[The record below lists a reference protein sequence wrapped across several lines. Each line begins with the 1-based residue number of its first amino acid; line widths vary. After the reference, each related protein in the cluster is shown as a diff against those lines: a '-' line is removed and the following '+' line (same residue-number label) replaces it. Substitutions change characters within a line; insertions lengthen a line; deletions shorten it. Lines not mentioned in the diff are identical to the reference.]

1 MAEILLARPAA
12 GERLSYSVTRQD
24 VISPQ
29 FPLGEAVLEKSGDNL
44 VFALPDGGT
53 VELTGL
59 YASFSQEAG
68 IPDFIVDGQLVAG
81 ADFFNAFGPDLIP
94 AAGPAAGAAARSA
107 RYSDWAN
114 SNLAD
119 GISHLD
125 GLDWGMSLTPPRE
138 EFLFSSP
145 AWTEDRG
152 IYFSTS
158 DPVVLLPLTE
168 RAWDGT
174 QEDPTA
180 VETRSYILGI
190 ENPSGAALS
199 ASVVIG
205 GTTLLLR
212 LGETL
217 SDIPMQY
224 GKVASI
230 SLRGSGASAQLEIA
244 YTLDNA
250 HPAVDGLAQGNT
262 LREDISVTLHNGFTS
277 AHKSFIVQIT
287 GVNDAP
293 DFTRAEDMEIVE
305 AGVGNN
311 SGKADRTDKLEESE
325 NTPFAEKRLVEGNTS
340 TENPK
345 LEAADPDA
353 GDSLTFSLTLDGKTP
368 LAAGMTLGTVMGN
381 DGNPVQK
388 NGADW
393 EVRVIEVNGNVVRTD
408 LGDIEITSTGSLTA
422 EYSFRLT
429 STELAE
435 GHTLKMDFIPRVE
448 DKLGAADGDAA
459 VRRDASSG
467 VDTVSI
473 TVRGSNTQPTIE
485 VEGGSVSATGDLTK
499 EAAGSDADHGD
510 SARVCLVLPDNT
522 LVQEAWVMDAKGT
535 LSGTKPASD
544 TEYMGRVTLNGDGTY
559 TFTPNNAHPEIRG
572 LAVIGGKSQT
582 MDVSIPFAAQDTFG
596 AFDIKTVTVT
606 IGGVNDAPET
616 RPLVLGVW
624 ERGLKP
630 NTNIDDENPSVITD
644 RLKATDHDAQ
654 STLRYSLE
662 GQETTDKTLAG
673 VRYDAVVHK
682 PEGVLYLNTETGQV
696 RFEVNNANAD
706 VNALKK
712 GASLP
717 PLTFTW
723 KATDEHDK
731 ATSDSLTVTIKG
743 ANDKIALQMQKDSL
757 PLMENDGPK
766 SDSIFVELVKDE
778 DAGDTHTFYL
788 VTKDN
793 PKGADYLPS
802 YSSTLT
808 GQYGQARVDVK
819 TGTFTYTKGA
829 GNTAERLDGLREG
842 EPVSETFRIMVK
854 DANGAFDIKT
864 ITVNITGQSDKIS
877 IAPTDLHQ
885 FQVWENGVFFGTN
898 TKQEDVESDS
908 SRLNVRFNP
917 HAGMEGAADSVQ
929 FGLVVD
935 GTVYRPASGQQ
946 TGTWYVF
953 KSKTEGTAEVSTTT
967 DGTHAGTI
975 ASDETGKYTFTV
987 NNSAKAVDTLAAG
1000 KPLPFDNIRLAAW
1013 DKSHNDEDYTAQDAH
1028 IVINGRND
1036 RPDFTPAAEL
1046 AKGLKEDDPGIGGT
1060 LYGSDPEGD
1069 TFTFSLVKDASP
1081 VQFLEGKYGHVRLN
1095 PDGSY
1100 VYTLT
1105 RNMDYLNKDEPKTET
1120 FTVHVTDKNG
1130 AYTEKKLVF
1139 TITGTED
1146 TPTVQAAS
1154 LELTE
1159 AGVRRAKGD
1168 VLKTEDE
1175 PGIPEATG
1183 QISFADVRDA
1193 KDLPLK
1199 GSGLTFAFEQKEIQH
1214 KYGTLT
1220 FADDGSYTFTLNQQA
1235 ADHLKAGESLPPF
1248 SIPIPKFTVSK
1259 DGTTLFEGKE
1269 GAHEVK
1275 IAITGTNDRPVLDTK
1290 APALGGEKGA
1300 VTAHN
1305 TLSASGSVKDDALRS
1320 DPDHEDTELAYQLKT
1335 PEGGKAA
1342 QALKYGF
1349 VTMDEEGN
1357 WKYHLN
1363 TWDPAVNGLPDSVT
1377 ETFSY
1382 VVTDPRHATSLET
1395 REVTVTVNP
1404 GTPPPGSTPTFKEI
1418 RDNELGKLVE
1428 DNGEQI
1434 APEDAVRLLSKGAQ
1448 LVAQNSEGNE
1458 VRSGFGI
1465 KVDGVQKQGTTNDY
1479 GSLSVDPVTGK
1490 CLFVLN
1496 NASTAVQS
1504 LAAGETKTFTFDI
1517 MLYGKD
1523 TGEKLT
1529 VTVTGTNDAPVV
1541 SGLATQQNI
1550 DEGLVPSEISDI
1562 FSVEDVDK
1570 DAITVTAVDAKHG
1583 TVTVE
1588 KTSDG
1593 QWKYVYTPGD
1603 RWKTLDL
1610 KSGENETDTF
1620 DLRISDG
1627 TVTKTETVT
1636 VTWKGANNNPEATSM
1651 TKAVKASTISEDD
1664 VSLALGKETLLTLVK
1679 ANDDRGPENLS
1690 FSLKDGFAKG
1700 EYGTLLPDGKG
1711 GFIYLLNRE
1720 SEKVQGLREE
1730 GESREEIFTV
1740 QVKDSEG
1747 GQKDVDIR
1755 IVVQGK
1761 NDLPELVVD
1770 SEIQIREG
1778 EKGNTFTGTV
1788 SVVHRDQGETLTFEL
1803 TGKETK
1809 KEASSGVMEVK
1820 GTYGTLQFDTESG
1833 KYTYTLKDMSLPQ
1846 GKSVEEKFTLTAR
1859 DPYGESTV
1867 TLAVR
1872 AIGANTAPE
1881 VTVTQKDFQR
1891 GFLTARD
1898 VDADMEN
1905 RDLALSLTYQGK
1917 TVSVDADGK
1926 AVVAGLGT
1934 FTFARDD
1941 SGEWATYSFV
1951 AAKTLA
1957 EKIRSGEEGEEI
1969 RVSLHAED
1977 NLGASSQVQEIVIKA
1992 VGTNA
1997 APVLE
2002 HTAGAWSG
2010 KITDTDAQYT
2020 IDCEDAVKTHDLP
2033 LGRLT
2038 FNADGSFAYAPN
2050 TPLELENRDSFGGG
2064 SDAVTVAATDKAG
2077 TTHFNLTFAHP
2088 DTQFGSERDDL
2099 LEGTEADNILY
2110 GGAGSDSIY
2119 GKGGDDLLFGG
2130 QGNDTLHGDDG
2141 NDVLHGGQGD
2151 DTLYGG
2157 AGNDVLYGGAG
2168 SDTLYGGEGN
2178 DLLHYEAI
2186 DYLDGGSGDCD
2197 VLFGTSADFGRSMA
2211 EVLQSLNNG
2220 TDTKGFE
2227 AVLHGKDVGLL
2238 GWQSMES
2245 MGVSV
2250 AQNSEGEDRF
2260 KVDKTQWKQ
2269 TDSAPDAQN
2278 VRFAVFTNIADENV
2292 TLAVEEAKL
2301 LQGA

>member
-53 VELTGL
+53 VELTGF

-168 RAWDGT
+168 RAWDGKE
-174 QEDPTA
+174 EDPTA

-217 SDIPMQY
+217 TDIPMQY

-277 AHKSFIVQIT
+277 AHKSFVVQIT

-305 AGVGNN
+305 AGVGNR
-311 SGKADRTDKLEESE
+311 SGTPDRTDKLEKSE
-325 NTPFAEKRLVEGNTS
+325 NTPFVEGNTS

-381 DGNPVQK
+381 DGKPVQK

-393 EVRVIEVNGNVVRTD
+393 VVRVKEVSGNVVRTD
-408 LGDIEITSTGSLTA
+408 LGDIEITSTGSLKA
-422 EYSFRLT
+422 KYSFHLT
-429 STELAE
+429 SAELAE
-435 GHTLKMDFIPRVE
+435 GHTLKMAFTPRVV
-448 DKLGAADGDAA
+448 DKLGATDGDMGLQ
-459 VRRDASSG
+459 RNTSPG
-467 VDTVSI
+467 VDTVTI

-485 VEGGSVSATGDLTK
+485 VKGGSVSATGDLTRK
-499 EAAGSDADHGD
+499 AAGNDADHGD

-544 TEYMGRVTLNGDGTY
+544 TGYMGHVILNSDGTY

-572 LAVIGGKSQT
+572 LAVIGDKSQT

-596 AFDIKTVTVT
+596 AFDIKTVKVT
-606 IGGVNDAPET
+606 IDGVNDAPET

-624 ERGLKP
+624 ERGLKQ
-630 NTNIDDENPSVITD
+630 NTNIDDENPSVITGQ
-644 RLKATDHDAQ
+644 LEATDHDAQ

-712 GASLP
+712 DAPL

-723 KATDEHDK
+723 KATDEHGK

-793 PKGADYLPS
+793 PKGADYLPPC
-802 YSSTLT
+802 SSTLT

-819 TGTFTYTKGA
+819 TGTFTYTRGA
-829 GNTAERLDGLREG
+829 GNTADRLDGLREG

-885 FQVWENGVFFGTN
+885 FQVWEDGVVFGTN
-898 TKQEDVESDS
+898 TDTERVKSDS
-908 SRLNVRFNP
+908 SCLNVRFNP

-953 KSKTEGTAEVSTTT
+953 TTGTKGTAEVRTTT

-987 NNSAKAVDTLAAG
+987 NNSAEAVNTLAAG
-1000 KPLPFDNIRLAAW
+1000 GKPFFDNIRLAAW
-1013 DKSHNDEDYTAQDAH
+1013 DKSHKDEDYAAQKAR

-1036 RPDFTPAAEL
+1036 RPDFTSAEEL
-1046 AKGLKEDDPGIGGT
+1046 AKGLKEDAPGIGGT
-1060 LYGSDPEGD
+1060 LYGRDPEGD

-1081 VQFLEGKYGHVRLN
+1081 VPFLEGKYGHVRLN
-1095 PDGSY
+1095 PDDGSY

-1105 RNMDYLNKDEPKTET
+1105 RNMDFLNAGQEETDT

-1130 AYTEKKLVF
+1130 AYTEKELVF
-1139 TITGTED
+1139 TITGTAD

-1154 LELTE
+1154 LKLTE

-1175 PGIPEATG
+1175 PGISEATG
-1183 QISFADVRDA
+1183 RISFADVRDA
-1193 KDLPLK
+1193 KDEDLQLK
-1199 GSGLTFAFEQKEIQH
+1199 DSGLTFAFEQKEIRH
-1214 KYGTLT
+1214 DYGTLT
-1220 FADDGSYTFTLNQQA
+1220 FKDDGSYTFRLDQTA
-1235 ADHLKAGESLPPF
+1235 ADHLKAGESLPSF
-1248 SIPIPKFTVSK
+1248 SIRIPKFTVSK
-1259 DGTTLFEGKE
+1259 NGATLFEGKE

-1275 IAITGTNDRPVLDTK
+1275 ISITGTNDRPVLDTET
-1290 APALGGEKGA
+1290 PALDGEKGT

-1320 DPDHEDTELAYQLKT
+1320 DPDHENAKLAYQL
-1335 PEGGKAA
+1335 EGGKAA

-1349 VTMDEEGN
+1349 VTMEENGN
-1357 WKYHLN
+1357 WTYHLN
-1363 TWDPAVNGLPDSVT
+1363 TWDPAVTNLPGTVT

-1382 VVTDPRHATSLET
+1382 VVTDPQHATSLET

-1404 GTPPPGSTPTFKEI
+1404 GTATPGSTPTFKEI

-1448 LVAQNSEGNE
+1448 LVHSEGKKFFP
-1458 VRSGFGI
+1458 GFGI
-1465 KVDGVQKQGTTNDY
+1465 KVDGVQKQGMTNEY

-1504 LAAGETKTFTFDI
+1504 LAAGKTTTFAFDI

-1523 TGEKLT
+1523 TGKKLT

-1541 SGLATQQNI
+1541 SGLATAQNI
-1550 DEGLVPSEISDI
+1550 EEGRVPPEISDI

-1570 DAITVTAVDAKHG
+1570 DAITVTAVGAKHG

-1588 KTSDG
+1588 KTPDG

-1610 KSGENETDTF
+1610 KSKENETDTF
-1620 DLRISDG
+1620 DLRITDG
-1627 TVTKTETVT
+1627 TVTETKTVT

-1651 TKAVKASTISEDD
+1651 PEAVEESTISEDD
-1664 VSLALGKETLLTLVK
+1664 VSLALGKETLLTLVE

-1720 SEKVQGLREE
+1720 SEKVQGLRED
-1730 GESREEIFTV
+1730 ESREEIFTV

-1809 KEASSGVMEVK
+1809 EAKSGVMEVE
-1820 GTYGTLQFDTESG
+1820 GTYGTLRFDTESG
-1833 KYTYTLKDMSLPQ
+1833 KYTYTLTDMSLPQ
-1846 GKSVEEKFTLTAR
+1846 GKSVEEEFTLTAQ
-1859 DPYGESTV
+1859 DPYGKSTV

-1881 VTVTQKDFQR
+1881 VTVTPKNFQS
-1891 GFLTARD
+1891 GSLTARD

-1917 TVSVDADGK
+1917 TVSVNSEGK

-1934 FTFARDD
+1934 FTFARDG

-1977 NLGASSQVQEIVIKA
+1977 NRGASSQVQEIVIKA

-2010 KITDTDAQYT
+2010 KITDTDVQQYT
-2020 IDCEDAVKTHDLP
+2020 IDGKNAAGIHELP

-2038 FNADGSFAYAPN
+2038 FDADGSFAYTPK
-2050 TPLELENRDSFGGG
+2050 TPLELENRDSFGDG
-2064 SDAVTVAATDKAG
+2064 SDVVTVAATDKAG
-2077 TTHFNLTFAHP
+2077 TTHFNLTFAPRP
-2088 DTQFGSERDDL
+2088 DTVFGTKGDDP

-2168 SDTLYGGEGN
+2168 SDKLYGGEGN

>member
-53 VELTGL
+53 VELTGF

-168 RAWDGT
+168 RAWDGI

-217 SDIPMQY
+217 SNIPMQY

-244 YTLDNA
+244 YTLDNT

-305 AGVGNN
+305 AGVGNR
-311 SGKADRTDKLEESE
+311 SGTPDRTDKLEKSE
-325 NTPFAEKRLVEGNTS
+325 NTPFAEKRLVEGNIS

-353 GDSLTFSLTLDGKTP
+353 GDRLTFSLTLDGKTP

-381 DGNPVQK
+381 DGKPVQK

-393 EVRVIEVNGNVVRTD
+393 VVRVTEVSGNVVRTD
-408 LGDIEITSTGSLTA
+408 LGDIEITPTGSLTA
-422 EYSFRLT
+422 AYSFRLT

-435 GHTLKMDFIPRVE
+435 GHTLKMDFVPRVV
-448 DKLGAADGDAA
+448 DKLGATDGDMGLQ
-459 VRRDASSG
+459 RNTSSG
-467 VDTVSI
+467 VDSVTI
-473 TVRGSNTQPTIE
+473 TVRGSNTQPTIT

-544 TEYMGRVTLNGDGTY
+544 TEYMGRVVLNGDGTY

-596 AFDIKTVTVT
+596 AFDIKTVKVT
-606 IGGVNDAPET
+606 IDGVNDAPET
-616 RPLVLGVW
+616 RPLVLEVR

-712 GASLP
+712 DAPL

-723 KATDEHDK
+723 KATDEHGK

-766 SDSIFVELVKDE
+766 SNSIFVELVKDE

-953 KSKTEGTAEVSTTT
+953 KSKTKSKAEVSTET

-987 NNSAKAVDTLAAG
+987 NNSAEAVNTLAAG
-1000 KPLPFDNIRLAAW
+1000 GGKLPFDNIRLAAW
-1013 DKSHNDEDYTAQDAH
+1013 DKSHKDEDYAAQDAH

-1046 AKGLKEDDPGIGGT
+1046 AKGLKEDDPGIEGR
-1060 LYGSDPEGD
+1060 LHGSDPEGD
-1069 TFTFSLVKDASP
+1069 TFTFSLVKGTSP
-1081 VQFLEGKYGHVRLN
+1081 VQFLEGTYGHVRLN

-1105 RNMDYLNKDEPKTET
+1105 RNMDYLNKGEPKTET
-1120 FTVHVTDKNG
+1120 FTVRVTDKND

-1183 QISFADVRDA
+1183 RISFENVRDA
-1193 KDLPLK
+1193 KDLPLND
-1199 GSGLTFAFEQKEIQH
+1199 SGLTFAFEQKKIPH

-1220 FADDGSYTFTLNQQA
+1220 FADDGSYTFTLNQA
-1235 ADHLKAGESLPPF
+1235 AVNHLKAGEPKSFFLA
-1248 SIPIPKFTVSK
+1248 IPAFTVSK

-1269 GAHEVK
+1269 GAHTVE

-1305 TLSASGSVKDDALRS
+1305 TLSASGSVKGDALRS
-1320 DPDHEDTELAYQLKT
+1320 DPDHEKAKLAYQL
-1335 PEGGKAA
+1335 EGGKAA

-1363 TWDPAVNGLPDSVT
+1363 NWDPAVNGLPGTVT

-1448 LVAQNSEGNE
+1448 LVAQNSEGD
-1458 VRSGFGI
+1458 VVLSGFGI
-1465 KVDGVQKQGTTNDY
+1465 KVDGVQKQGTTNEY

-1490 CLFVLN
+1490 CQFVLN

-1550 DEGLVPSEISDI
+1550 EEGLVPSEISDI

-1570 DAITVTAVDAKHG
+1570 GDIGKITVTAVGAKHG

-1610 KSGENETDTF
+1610 KSGENERDTF
-1620 DLRISDG
+1620 DLRITDG

-1636 VTWKGANNNPEATSM
+1636 VTLKGANNNPEATSM
-1651 TKAVKASTISEDD
+1651 TTAVEASTISEDD

-1720 SEKVQGLREE
+1720 SEKVQGLRED
-1730 GESREEIFTV
+1730 ESREEIFTV

-1755 IVVQGK
+1755 IAVQGK

-1809 KEASSGVMEVK
+1809 EASSGVMEVE
-1820 GTYGTLQFDTESG
+1820 GTYGTLRFDTESG
-1833 KYTYTLKDMSLPQ
+1833 KYTYTLTDMSLPQ

-1881 VTVTQKDFQR
+1881 VTVTQKDFQS

-1917 TVSVDADGK
+1917 TVSVNSDGK

-1934 FTFARDD
+1934 FTFARDG

-1951 AAKTLA
+1951 AAKALA

-1969 RVSLHAED
+1969 RVSLHAKD

-2010 KITDTDAQYT
+2010 KITDIDAQYT
-2020 IDCEDAVKTHDLP
+2020 IDDKNAAGTHDLP

-2038 FNADGSFAYAPN
+2038 FNADGSFAYAPK
-2050 TPLELENRDSFGGG
+2050 TPLELENRDSFGDG

-2077 TTHFNLTFAHP
+2077 TTHFNLTFAPHP
-2088 DTQFGSERDDL
+2088 DTVFGTEGDDPL

-2260 KVDKTQWKQ
+2260 TVDKTQWKQ

>member
-29 FPLGEAVLEKSGDNL
+29 FPLGEAVLGKSGDNL

-53 VELTGL
+53 VELTGF

-168 RAWDGT
+168 RAWDGI

-217 SDIPMQY
+217 SNIPMQY

-230 SLRGSGASAQLEIA
+230 SLGGSGASAQLEIA
-244 YTLDNA
+244 YTLDNT

-293 DFTRAEDMEIVE
+293 DFTHAEDMEIVE
-305 AGVGNN
+305 AGVGNR
-311 SGKADRTDKLEESE
+311 SGTPDRTDKLEKSE
-325 NTPFAEKRLVEGNTS
+325 NTPFAEKRLVEGNIS

-353 GDSLTFSLTLDGKTP
+353 GDRLTFSLTLDGKTP

-381 DGNPVQK
+381 DGKPVQK

-393 EVRVIEVNGNVVRTD
+393 VVRVTEVSGNVVRTD

-422 EYSFRLT
+422 AYSFRLT

-435 GHTLKMDFIPRVE
+435 GHTLKMDFVPRVV
-448 DKLGAADGDAA
+448 DKLGATDGDMGLQ
-459 VRRDASSG
+459 RNTSPG
-467 VDTVSI
+467 VDSMTI
-473 TVRGSNTQPTIE
+473 TVKGSNTQPTIE
-485 VEGGSVSATGDLTK
+485 VKGGSVSATGDLTK

-544 TEYMGRVTLNGDGTY
+544 TEYMGRVVLNGDGTY

-596 AFDIKTVTVT
+596 AYARDTVKVTV
-606 IGGVNDAPET
+606 
-616 RPLVLGVW
+616 
-624 ERGLKP
+624 
-630 NTNIDDENPSVITD
+630 
-644 RLKATDHDAQ
+644 
-654 STLRYSLE
+654 
-662 GQETTDKTLAG
+662 
-673 VRYDAVVHK
+673 
-682 PEGVLYLNTETGQV
+682 EGVV
-696 RFEVNNANAD
+696 
-706 VNALKK
+706 
-712 GASLP
+712 
-717 PLTFTW
+717 
-723 KATDEHDK
+723 
-731 ATSDSLTVTIKG
+731 
-743 ANDKIALQMQKDSL
+743 
-757 PLMENDGPK
+757 
-766 SDSIFVELVKDE
+766 
-778 DAGDTHTFYL
+778 
-788 VTKDN
+788 
-793 PKGADYLPS
+793 
-802 YSSTLT
+802 
-808 GQYGQARVDVK
+808 
-819 TGTFTYTKGA
+819 
-829 GNTAERLDGLREG
+829 
-842 EPVSETFRIMVK
+842 
-854 DANGAFDIKT
+854 
-864 ITVNITGQSDKIS
+864 DKIS

-885 FQVWENGVFFGTN
+885 FQVWKDGVFFGTN
-898 TKQEDVESDS
+898 TDQKGVESDS

-953 KSKTEGTAEVSTTT
+953 KSKTEGKAEVSTTT

-987 NNSAKAVDTLAAG
+987 NNSAEAVNTLAAG
-1000 KPLPFDNIRLAAW
+1000 DKLPFDNIRLAAW
-1013 DKSHNDEDYTAQDAH
+1013 DKSHNDEDYAAQDAH

-1046 AKGLKEDDPGIGGT
+1046 AKGLEENDPGIGGT
-1060 LYGSDPEGD
+1060 LKGSDPEGD

-1081 VQFLEGKYGHVRLN
+1081 VPFLEGTYGHVRLN

-1120 FTVHVTDKNG
+1120 FTVRVTDKNG
-1130 AYTEKKLVF
+1130 AYTEEKLVF

-1146 TPTVQAAS
+1146 TPTVTPPQT
-1154 LELTE
+1154 LKLTE
-1159 AGVRRAKGD
+1159 AGVRGAKGD
-1168 VLKTEDE
+1168 VLTTEDE

-1193 KDLPLK
+1193 EDLPLK

-1220 FADDGSYTFTLNQQA
+1220 FADDGSYTFTLNQA
-1235 ADHLKAGESLPPF
+1235 AVNHLKAGESLPPF

-1320 DPDHEDTELAYQLKT
+1320 DPDHEDTELAYQLA
-1335 PEGGKAA
+1335 GGKAA

-1363 TWDPAVNGLPDSVT
+1363 NWDPAVNGLSGTVT

-1382 VVTDPRHATSLET
+1382 VVTDPQHATSLET
-1395 REVTVTVNP
+1395 RSVTVTVNP
-1404 GTPPPGSTPTFKEI
+1404 GTATPGTTYTFKEI
-1418 RDNELGKLVE
+1418 RENELGKLVE
-1428 DNGEQI
+1428 DDGEQI

-1465 KVDGVQKQGTTNDY
+1465 KVDGVQKQGMTNEY

-1504 LAAGETKTFTFDI
+1504 LAAGETKTFDFDI

-1541 SGLATQQNI
+1541 SGLATAQNI
-1550 DEGLVPSEISDI
+1550 EEGLVPSEISDI

-1570 DAITVTAVDAKHG
+1570 GDIGKITVTAVGAKHG

-1620 DLRISDG
+1620 DLHITDG

-1651 TKAVKASTISEDD
+1651 TAAVEESTISEDD
-1664 VSLALGKETLLTLVK
+1664 VSLALEKKTLLTLVK

-1720 SEKVQGLREE
+1720 SEKVQGLREN
-1730 GESREEIFTV
+1730 ESREEIFTV

-1778 EKGNTFTGTV
+1778 EKENTFTGTV
-1788 SVVHRDQGETLTFEL
+1788 SMVHRDQGETLTFEL

-1809 KEASSGVMEVK
+1809 EASSGVMEVE
-1820 GTYGTLQFDTESG
+1820 GTYGTLRFHTESG
-1833 KYTYTLKDMSLPQ
+1833 KYTYTLTDMSLPQ
-1846 GKSVEEKFTLTAR
+1846 GKSVEEEFTLTAR
-1859 DPYGESTV
+1859 DPYGKSTV

-1881 VTVTQKDFQR
+1881 VTVTQKDFQS
-1891 GFLTARD
+1891 GSLTARD

-1934 FTFARDD
+1934 FTFARDG

-1951 AAKTLA
+1951 AAKALA

-1969 RVSLHAED
+1969 RVSLHAKD
-1977 NLGASSQVQEIVIKA
+1977 NLEASSQEREIVIKA

-2010 KITDTDAQYT
+2010 KITDTDVQQYT
-2020 IDCEDAVKTHDLP
+2020 IDDESAVKTRDLP

-2038 FNADGSFAYAPN
+2038 FNADGSFAYAPK
-2050 TPLELENRDSFGGG
+2050 TPLELENRDSFGDG

-2077 TTHFNLTFAHP
+2077 TTYFDLTFAP
-2088 DTQFGSERDDL
+2088 RPNTVFGSERDDL

-2151 DTLYGG
+2151 DTLHGGQGDDTLYGG

-2168 SDTLYGGEGN
+2168 SDKLYGGEGN

-2186 DYLDGGSGDCD
+2186 DYLDGGSGNCD

-2260 KVDKTQWKQ
+2260 KVDETQWKK